1 MQVKG
6 HGNVK
11 TAFTSKRS
19 FSFLSGNSSVC
30 TRQLLI
36 ISSNVNIIVTAK
48 ETETFLGLTHPLL
61 LEGCVMGKNIKG
73 AGLGEERRHKSTGC
87 REATG

>member
-48 ETETFLGLTHPLL
+48 ETETFLGLTPPFTR
-61 LEGCVMGKNIKG
+61 GMCD
-73 AGLGEERRHKSTGC
+73 GEEYQGSRVGGGKKT
-87 REATG
+87 